1 MNSSPKTPFIALVA
15 FLLTFTSACSLAPI
29 DENNPE
35 ALYKDA
41 EEEIQNDHF
50 LVAIEKL
57 KTIKNRFPYSSYSL
71 ESHLRIADIYFLQEL
86 FDEAAITYESFI
98 DLHPKHPRA
107 AYAMFR
113 IGKSYYNNIPG
124 NIDRDLSSAEKSLKT
139 YEAFI
144 KRFPES
150 PESIEARQDIKTI
163 RNLLANKELMIGNF
177 YYKRKHLGSAKNRY
191 KKILELYSDTDA
203 AKIAQEKIKEVTDL
217 ENEKGG

>member
-1 MNSSPKTPFIALVA
+1 MNSSPKTPFIALIA
-15 FLLTFTSACSLAPI
+15 LLISFISACTLAPI
-29 DENNPE
+29 DESNPE

-57 KTIKNRFPYSSYSL
+57 RAIKNRFPYSSYSL

-98 DLHPKHPRA
+98 DLHPKHPKA

-113 IGKSYYNNIPG
+113 IGKSHYNNIPS
-124 NIDRDLSSAEKSLKT
+124 NTDRDLTSAEKSLKT
-139 YEAFI
+139 YESFI
-144 KRFPES
+144 QRFPES

-163 RNLLANKELMIGNF
+163 RNLLASKELMIGDF
-177 YYKRKHLGSAKNRY
+177 YFKRKHLNSAKNRY

-203 AKIAQEKIKEVTDL
+203 AKTAQEKLKDCSDPK
-217 ENEKGG
+217 N